1 LLARAIMRICLALM
15 LVACAA
21 PSIATPPDASGGDEL
36 LGWTVGA
43 RGQAGFVLEFGDPS
57 RPIAQRARAHIAGV
71 VRSAAPRLA
80 AVTTDDASIL
90 TVENLV
96 RDSHLLTFRADL
108 KSAGA
113 GDADVVLRDAAG
125 AEIDRMTFH
134 VRASDVLD
142 LNRAWGAGDALVLGG
157 EVERMHVTTMTAGVV
172 TAGVGAVQFTLA
184 GALSPASRDQAPWL
198 YSEGDE
204 VFFRAAA
211 SGTGT
216 ITAVA
221 PEATTAVTLSMVST
235 SSLTALTANPSA
247 LDVPTNGTGVVAVG
261 ALAGSAPVFGA
272 RCRWSNAAPLTIDLK
287 SVVGGLSGIGE
298 QTGFIGSGPAFL
310 YSVAGPPGTYNPT
323 CTIGALT
330 TTISVH
336 IR

>member
-1 LLARAIMRICLALM
+1 MRICLALM

-57 RPIAQRARAHIAGV
+57 RPIAQRARAHVAGV

-80 AVTTDDASIL
+80 AVTTDDPSIL
-90 TVENLV
+90 AIENLV
-96 RDSHLLTFRADL
+96 HDSQLIFRADL

-113 GDADVVLRDAAG
+113 GDTDVVLRDAAG
-125 AEIDRMTFH
+125 TEIDRMTFH
-134 VRASDVLD
+134 VRPSDVLD
-142 LNRAWGAGDALVLGG
+142 LNRAWGAGDALILGG

-172 TAGVGAVQFTLA
+172 TAGAGAVQFTLA
-184 GALSPASRDQAPWL
+184 GALSPVGRDQAPWL

-221 PEATTAVTLSMVST
+221 PEATTTVTVSMVST
-235 SSLTALTANPSA
+235 SALTALTANPSA
-247 LDVPTNGTGVVAVG
+247 LDVPANRNGVVAVG
-261 ALAGSAPVFGA
+261 ALAGGAPVFGA
-272 RCRWSNAAPLTIDLK
+272 RCTWSNAAPLTIALN
-287 SVVGGLSGIGE
+287 SVVGDLSGIGE

-310 YSVAGPPGTYNPT
+310 YSVSGPPGAYSPT
-323 CTIGALT
+323 CTIGALA

-336 IR
+336 VR

>member
-1 LLARAIMRICLALM
+1 MRICLALM
-15 LVACAA
+15 LVGCGDS
-21 PSIATPPDASGGDEL
+21 SIATPSDASAGDEL
-36 LGWTVGA
+36 LGWTVGP
-43 RGQAGFVLEFGDPS
+43 RGQAGFILEFGDPS

-80 AVTTDDASIL
+80 TITTDDASIL
-90 TVENLV
+90 TIENPV
-96 RDSHLLTFRADL
+96 RDSQLIFRADL

-113 GDADVVLRDAAG
+113 GDTDVVLRDAAG

-134 VRASDVLD
+134 VRASDALD
-142 LNRAWGAGDALVLGG
+142 LPRAWGAGDALVLGG

-184 GALSPASRDQAPWL
+184 GALSPVRSEQAPWL

-216 ITAVA
+216 ITAAA
-221 PEATTAVTLSMVST
+221 PEATTTVTVSMVPT
-235 SSLTALTANPSA
+235 SSLTALTANPSS
-247 LDVPTNGTGVVAVG
+247 LDVPANRTGVVAVG
-261 ALAGSAPVFGA
+261 ALSGSAPVFGA
-272 RCRWSNAAPLTIDLK
+272 RCTWSNAAPLTIALK
-287 SVVGGLSGIGE
+287 SLLVELSGTSSIAE
-298 QTGFIGSGPAFL
+298 QTGWIGSGPAFQ
-310 YSVAGPPGTYNPT
+310 YSITGPPGTYSPT

-330 TTISVH
+330 TTLSVSIH
-336 IR
+336 